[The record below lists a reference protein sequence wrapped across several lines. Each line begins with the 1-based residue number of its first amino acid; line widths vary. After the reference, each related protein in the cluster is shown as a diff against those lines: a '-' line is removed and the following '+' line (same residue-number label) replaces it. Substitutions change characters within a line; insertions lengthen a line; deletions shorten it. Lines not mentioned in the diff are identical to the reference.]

1 MDHDR
6 AIILVD
12 HGSRREAANRHLE
25 GLAALVAGERSDWV
39 IRIAHLELAEPSVPA
54 VIDDCVAVGAREVI
68 LHPFFLLPG
77 RHTVVDLPEHAEAAR
92 RRHPGVT
99 FRITETLGL
108 DPRLVSIVLDRIDE
122 AVEATAR
129 ASDEA

>member
-1 MDHDR
+1 MNHDR

-25 GLAALVAGERSDWV
+25 GLAALVADQRTDWV

-54 VIDDCVAVGAREVI
+54 VIDECVQVGARKVI

-77 RHTVVDLPEHAEAAR
+77 RHTVVDLPEHAESAR
-92 RRHPGVT
+92 RRHPGVMI
-99 FRITETLGL
+99 RITETLGL
-108 DPRLVSIVLDRIDE
+108 DPRLVSIVLDRIDQ
-122 AVEATAR
+122 AVETA
-129 ASDEA
+129 AQDADEA